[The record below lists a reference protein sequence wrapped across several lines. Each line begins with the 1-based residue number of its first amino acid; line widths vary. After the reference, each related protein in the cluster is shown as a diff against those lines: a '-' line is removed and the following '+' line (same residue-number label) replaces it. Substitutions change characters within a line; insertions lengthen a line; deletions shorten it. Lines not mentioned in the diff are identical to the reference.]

1 MKGHSMSANPDATAI
16 PAPRLG
22 EQFDDLEQQKST
34 CQMGMWVFLGTE
46 IMLFG
51 GLFLAFTATRQAFP
65 LAFELGSRHTDFWLG
80 TTNTAVLL
88 ISSLTMAL
96 AVSASEKGKRK
107 QLLLLL
113 LLTMLLG
120 IAFMGIKG
128 YEYYDD
134 WTKHE
139 VPGLNFHWTE
149 AEPQHAQLFFLFYF
163 FMTGLHAIHLTIG
176 IGIVGVVALLSWRR
190 GYNAEYHTPVEI
202 TGLYWHLVDI
212 VWVFLYPLLYL
223 NGRHG

>member
-1 MKGHSMSANPDATAI
+1 MSANSDATSI
-16 PAPRLG
+16 PAPLLG

-51 GLFLAFTATRQAFP
+51 GLFLAFTATRYAFP

-80 TTNTAVLL
+80 TLNTAVLL
-88 ISSLTMAL
+88 VSSLTMAL
-96 AVSASEKGKRK
+96 AVSASERGKRK
-107 QLLLLL
+107 QLLRLL

-128 YEYYDD
+128 YEYYGD
-134 WTKHE
+134 WQKGE
-139 VPGLNFHWTE
+139 IPGTAFHWTE
-149 AEPQHAQLFFLFYF
+149 AEPQHARLFFLFYF
-163 FMTGLHAIHLTIG
+163 FMTGLHAIHLTLG
-176 IGIVGVVALLSWRR
+176 IGIVGVVAFLSWRR
-190 GYNAEYHTPVEI
+190 GYNAAYHTPVEI

>member
-1 MKGHSMSANPDATAI
+1 
-16 PAPRLG
+16 
-22 EQFDDLEQQKST
+22 
-34 CQMGMWVFLGTE
+34 MGMWVFLATE

-51 GLFLAFTATRQAFP
+51 GLFLGFTATRQAFP

-80 TTNTAVLL
+80 TINTAVLL
-88 ISSLTMAL
+88 MSSLTMAL
-96 AVSASEKGKRK
+96 AVSASEQGKRK
-107 QLLLLL
+107 QLVAL
-113 LLTMLLG
+113 
-120 IAFMGIKG
+120 AAA
-128 YEYYDD
+128 DD
-134 WTKHE
+134 AAGHRVYGHQGVRILRRLDRSTKS
-139 VPGLNFHWTE
+139 PALNFHWTE

-176 IGIVGVVALLSWRR
+176 IGIVGVVAFLAWRR
-190 GYNAEYHTPVEI
+190 GYNAAYHTPVEI